1 MAQFENPI
9 LPGSHPDPSV
19 CRAGSD
25 YYLVTSTFEYFPGLP
40 IYHSRDLVH
49 WRLLGHVLDRPSQL
63 PLQGVRASGGLYAPT
78 IRYHDGVFYVVCT
91 LVDGTTKSGNFVVT
105 ATDPAGEWS
114 EPQWLPE
121 ADGFDP
127 SLFFGDDGRA
137 WWTGTREV
145 PGGGPGQTEVWLREF
160 DPVHRELIG
169 DEHVLWT
176 GALRDSV
183 WLEAPHLYEVGG
195 KYVLLCAE
203 GGTDFEH
210 SVVVATADEVTGP
223 YRGSPLNPVL
233 THRHLGRD
241 HPIAAAG
248 HADLVL
254 TQHGQWF
261 AVLLATRPYGGYNY
275 NLGRETFLVPVSW
288 EAGGPVFSPGTG
300 RVETRYDVPALPAHP
315 WPEVP
320 ETDDFDGPVL
330 DPSWM
335 FLRTPDEVFWSL
347 ADRPGHLRL
356 RVRPESVTDL
366 ATPSLVV
373 RRQQHQDFHA
383 SCVLEFDPARPGE
396 TAGMVLLQN
405 DEHHVRLLLGSHREV
420 TLVVRAGGQDTP
432 LARTTVPDG
441 AVRLC
446 FEATGQDYRA
456 LVASGGGEW
465 RPLGEPFDGRV
476 LSTQAAGGFTGVH
489 IGLLATSSGA
499 PSGSWAD
506 FGSFTYRGLSP
517 SRERSAA
524 G

>member
-1 MAQFENPI
+1 M
-9 LPGSHPDPSV
+9 
-19 CRAGSD
+19 
-25 YYLVTSTFEYFPGLP
+25 
-40 IYHSRDLVH
+40 
-49 WRLLGHVLDRPSQL
+49 
-63 PLQGVRASGGLYAPT
+63 
-78 IRYHDGVFYVVCT
+78 
-91 LVDGTTKSGNFVVT
+91 TTRS
-105 ATDPAGEWS
+105 PRS
-114 EPQWLPE
+114 
-121 ADGFDP
+121 
-127 SLFFGDDGRA
+127 
-137 WWTGTREV
+137 GTR
-145 PGGGPGQTEVWLREF
+145 
-160 DPVHRELIG
+160 
-169 DEHVLWT
+169 
-176 GALRDSV
+176 
-183 WLEAPHLYEVGG
+183 
-195 KYVLLCAE
+195 
-203 GGTDFEH
+203 
-210 SVVVATADEVTGP
+210 
-223 YRGSPLNPVL
+223 
-233 THRHLGRD
+233 
-241 HPIAAAG
+241 
-248 HADLVL
+248 DLVL

-275 NLGRETFLVPVSW
+275 NLGRETFLVPVTW

-300 RVETRYDVPALPAHP
+300 RVESRYDVPALPAHP

-373 RRQQHQDFHA
+373 RRQQHADFHA

-396 TAGMVLLQN
+396 SAGMVLLQN
-405 DEHHVRLLLGSHREV
+405 DDHHVRLLLGCHREV
-420 TLVVRAGGQDTP
+420 TLVVRAAGQDAL

-456 LVASGGGEW
+456 LVASDGGQW

-489 IGLLATSSGA
+489 VGLLATSSGA

-506 FGSFTYRGLSP
+506 FGSFTYRGLSS
-517 SRERSAA
+517 SRGRSAA

>member
-25 YYLVTSTFEYFPGLP
+25 YYLVSSTFEYFPGLP

-78 IRYHDGVFYVVCT
+78 IRHHDGVFYVVCT
-91 LVDGTTKSGNFVVT
+91 LVDGTAESGNFVVT
-105 ATDPAGEWS
+105 ATDPAGKWS
-114 EPQWLPE
+114 EPRWLPE

-127 SLFFGDDGRA
+127 SLFFDDDTGRA

-145 PGGGPGQTEVWLREF
+145 PGGRPGQTEVWSREF
-160 DPVHRELIG
+160 DPERLELVG

-183 WLEAPHLYEVGG
+183 WLEAPHLYEVDG
-195 KYVLLCAE
+195 KYVLVCAE

-210 SVVVATADEVTGP
+210 SVVVATADSVTGP

-241 HPIAAAG
+241 HPIAATG
-248 HADLVL
+248 HADLVR
-254 TQHGQWF
+254 TPAGQWF
-261 AVLLATRPYGGYNY
+261 AVLLATRPYGGYVY
-275 NLGRETFLVPVSW
+275 NLGRETFLVPVTW

-300 RVETRYDVPALPAHP
+300 RVESRYDVPDLPAHP
-315 WPEVP
+315 WPEVAG
-320 ETDDFDGPVL
+320 TDDFDGPVL
-330 DPSWM
+330 DPAWS

-347 ADRPGHLRL
+347 AERPGHLRL
-356 RVRPESVTDL
+356 RARPEKITDRVS
-366 ATPSLVV
+366 PSLVV

-383 SCVLEFDPARPGE
+383 SCELEFEPSD
-396 TAGMVLLQN
+396 AGDAAGLVLLQN
-405 DEHHVRLLLGSHREV
+405 DDHHVRLLLGDHREV
-420 TLVVRAGGQDTP
+420 TLVCRAGGQDAV

-441 AVRLC
+441 VVRLC
-446 FEATGQDYRA
+446 FEAEGQEYRA
-456 LVASGGGEW
+456 LVAGSAGPW

-489 IGLLATSSGA
+489 IGLYATGG
-499 PSGSWAD
+499 GSWAD
-506 FGSFTYRGLSP
+506 FGSFTYGGR
-517 SRERSAA
+517 RS
-524 G
+524 